1 MTSHNQTWLEIR
13 ELAEA
18 LFCSVKSV
26 YIYRDKN
33 LFKAGTHYY
42 SVGEGKQR
50 GKHIYNLEL
59 CRKALLERTA
69 KESRNN
75 ETYDQRE
82 IRKIIE
88 DLDIDNLS
96 PVEALIKL
104 NQIKKEIK
112 DED

>member
-1 MTSHNQTWLEIR
+1 MTQNSSWLEIQDI
-13 ELAEA
+13 AKA
-18 LFCSVKSV
+18 LFYSVKSV

-69 KESRNN
+69 KDTRLN
-75 ETYDQRE
+75 ETYDERE
-82 IRKIIE
+82 IRKII
-88 DLDIDNLS
+88 DRKAGKKNLS
-96 PVEALIKL
+96 NGSK
-104 NQIKKEIK
+104 
-112 DED
+112 

>member
-1 MTSHNQTWLEIR
+1 MSQNHTWLEIR

-69 KESRNN
+69 KDTRLN
-75 ETYDQRE
+75 ETYDDKE
-82 IRKIIE
+82 IRKII
-88 DLDIDNLS
+88 DRKVSKKKLS
-96 PVEALIKL
+96 YGSK
-104 NQIKKEIK
+104 
-112 DED
+112 

>member
-1 MTSHNQTWLEIR
+1 MSQTSTWLEIR

-69 KESRNN
+69 KDTRLN
-75 ETYDQRE
+75 ETYDDRE
-82 IRKIIE
+82 IRKIINRKAGKN
-88 DLDIDNLS
+88 NLS
-96 PVEALIKL
+96 YGSK
-104 NQIKKEIK
+104 
-112 DED
+112 

>member
-1 MTSHNQTWLEIR
+1 MSQTSTWLEIR

-88 DLDIDNLS
+88 
-96 PVEALIKL
+96 
-104 NQIKKEIK
+104 KKVFYTTFTNY
-112 DED
+112 

>member
-1 MTSHNQTWLEIR
+1 MSSKETWLEIR
-13 ELAEA
+13 ELAEE
-18 LFCSVKSV
+18 LFCSDKSV

-82 IRKIIE
+82 IRKIIDRKVAKK
-88 DLDIDNLS
+88 DLSLRG
-96 PVEALIKL
+96 
-104 NQIKKEIK
+104 
-112 DED
+112 

>member
-1 MTSHNQTWLEIR
+1 MSQNHTWLEIR

-59 CRKALLERTA
+59 CRQAHLERTA

-82 IRKIIE
+82 IRKIIDRKVAKK
-88 DLDIDNLS
+88 DLSLRG
-96 PVEALIKL
+96 
-104 NQIKKEIK
+104 
-112 DED
+112 

>member
-1 MTSHNQTWLEIR
+1 MSSKETWLEIR
-13 ELAEA
+13 ELADA

-33 LFKAGTHYY
+33 LFRAGTHYY

-82 IRKIIE
+82 IRKIIDRKVAKK
-88 DLDIDNLS
+88 DLS
-96 PVEALIKL
+96 YRG
-104 NQIKKEIK
+104 
-112 DED
+112 

>member
-1 MTSHNQTWLEIR
+1 MSQTSTWLEIR

-75 ETYDQRE
+75 ETYDHRE
-82 IRKIIE
+82 IRKII
-88 DLDIDNLS
+88 DRK
-96 PVEALIKL
+96 AG
-104 NQIKKEIK
+104 KKTLVMGVNNGT
-112 DED
+112 

>member
-1 MTSHNQTWLEIR
+1 MSQTSTWLEIR

-50 GKHIYNLEL
+50 GKYIYNLEL

-82 IRKIIE
+82 IRKIIDRKVAKK
-88 DLDIDNLS
+88 DLS
-96 PVEALIKL
+96 YRG
-104 NQIKKEIK
+104 
-112 DED
+112 

>member
-1 MTSHNQTWLEIR
+1 MTSYNQTWLEIR
-13 ELAEA
+13 ELADA

-69 KESRNN
+69 KDTRLN
-75 ETYDQRE
+75 ETYDERE
-82 IRKIIE
+82 IRKIIDRKAGKKE
-88 DLDIDNLS
+88 LS
-96 PVEALIKL
+96 FRKL
-104 NQIKKEIK
+104 NSKRQ
-112 DED
+112 

>member
-1 MTSHNQTWLEIR
+1 MKTQETWLEIR

-33 LFKAGTHYY
+33 LFRAGTHYY
-42 SVGEGKQR
+42 SVGEGKKR

-69 KESRNN
+69 KDTRLN
-75 ETYDQRE
+75 ETFDDKE
-82 IRKIIE
+82 IRKII
-88 DLDIDNLS
+88 DRKVGKKNLS
-96 PVEALIKL
+96 CGSK
-104 NQIKKEIK
+104 
-112 DED
+112 

>member
-1 MTSHNQTWLEIR
+1 MYAKETWLEIR

-33 LFKAGTHYY
+33 LFKAGIHYY

-69 KESRNN
+69 KDTRLN
-75 ETYDQRE
+75 ETYDDRE
-82 IRKIIE
+82 IRKII
-88 DLDIDNLS
+88 DRKAGKKNLS
-96 PVEALIKL
+96 YGSK
-104 NQIKKEIK
+104 
-112 DED
+112 

>member
-1 MTSHNQTWLEIR
+1 MSQNYTWLEIR

-18 LFCSVKSV
+18 LYCSVKSV

-42 SVGEGKQR
+42 SVGEGKLR

-82 IRKIIE
+82 IRKII
-88 DLDIDNLS
+88 DRK
-96 PVEALIKL
+96 VG
-104 NQIKKEIK
+104 KKEFSFRK
-112 DED
+112 

>member
-1 MTSHNQTWLEIR
+1 MSSKETWLEIR

-82 IRKIIE
+82 IRKIIDRKVAKK
-88 DLDIDNLS
+88 DLSLRG
-96 PVEALIKL
+96 
-104 NQIKKEIK
+104 
-112 DED
+112 

>member
-1 MTSHNQTWLEIR
+1 MSSKETWLEIR
-13 ELAEA
+13 ELADS
-18 LFCSVKSV
+18 LYCSVKSV

-69 KESRNN
+69 KDTRLN
-75 ETYDQRE
+75 ETYDERE
-82 IRKIIE
+82 IRKII
-88 DLDIDNLS
+88 DRKAGKKSLS
-96 PVEALIKL
+96 YGSK
-104 NQIKKEIK
+104 
-112 DED
+112 

>member
-1 MTSHNQTWLEIR
+1 MSQNHTWLEIR

-69 KESRNN
+69 KDTRLY
-75 ETYDQRE
+75 ETYDERE
-82 IRKIIE
+82 IRKII
-88 DLDIDNLS
+88 DRKAGKKNLS
-96 PVEALIKL
+96 YRSK
-104 NQIKKEIK
+104 
-112 DED
+112 

>member
-1 MTSHNQTWLEIR
+1 MPKLFF
-13 ELAEA
+13 A
-18 LFCSVKSV
+18 LLNLS
-26 YIYRDKN
+26 IYRDKN

-82 IRKIIE
+82 IRKIIDRKVAKK
-88 DLDIDNLS
+88 DLSLRG
-96 PVEALIKL
+96 
-104 NQIKKEIK
+104 
-112 DED
+112 

>member
-1 MTSHNQTWLEIR
+1 MSQNSTWLEIR
-13 ELAEA
+13 ELADA
-18 LFCSVKSV
+18 LFCSVKSI

-69 KESRNN
+69 KDTRLN
-75 ETYDQRE
+75 ETYD
-82 IRKIIE
+82 
-88 DLDIDNLS
+88 N
-96 PVEALIKL
+96 
-104 NQIKKEIK
+104 KEIK
-112 DED
+112 KIIDRKVGKKDLSHRSK

>member
-1 MTSHNQTWLEIR
+1 MSSKETWLEIR
-13 ELAEA
+13 ELADA

-69 KESRNN
+69 KDNRLN
-75 ETYDQRE
+75 ETYDDRE

-88 DLDIDNLS
+88 RKAGKKDLS
-96 PVEALIKL
+96 YRK
-104 NQIKKEIK
+104 
-112 DED
+112 

>member
-1 MTSHNQTWLEIR
+1 MKSQETWLEIR

-33 LFKAGTHYY
+33 LFRAGTHYY
-42 SVGEGKQR
+42 SVGEGKKR

-69 KESRNN
+69 KDTRLN
-75 ETYDQRE
+75 ETYDERE
-82 IRKIIE
+82 IRKII
-88 DLDIDNLS
+88 DRKAGKKSLS
-96 PVEALIKL
+96 YGSK
-104 NQIKKEIK
+104 
-112 DED
+112 

>member
-1 MTSHNQTWLEIR
+1 MSSKETWLEIR
-13 ELAEA
+13 ELADA

-69 KESRNN
+69 KDNRLN
-75 ETYDQRE
+75 ETYDDRE
-82 IRKIIE
+82 IRKIIDRKVE
-88 DLDIDNLS
+88 KKDLSFRN
-96 PVEALIKL
+96 K
-104 NQIKKEIK
+104 
-112 DED
+112 

>member
-1 MTSHNQTWLEIR
+1 MSQTSTWLEIR

-82 IRKIIE
+82 IRKIIDRKVGKK
-88 DLDIDNLS
+88 DLS
-96 PVEALIKL
+96 YRGK
-104 NQIKKEIK
+104 
-112 DED
+112 

>member
-1 MTSHNQTWLEIR
+1 MSQTSTWLEIR

-82 IRKIIE
+82 IRKIIDRKVAKK
-88 DLDIDNLS
+88 DLSLRG
-96 PVEALIKL
+96 
-104 NQIKKEIK
+104 
-112 DED
+112 

>member
-1 MTSHNQTWLEIR
+1 MSPTSTWLEIR

-69 KESRNN
+69 KDTRLN
-75 ETYDQRE
+75 ETYDERE
-82 IRKIIE
+82 IRKIIDRKSDKK
-88 DLDIDNLS
+88 DLGYRS
-96 PVEALIKL
+96 K
-104 NQIKKEIK
+104 
-112 DED
+112 

>member
-1 MTSHNQTWLEIR
+1 MTQNSSWLEIQD
-13 ELAEA
+13 LAKA

-26 YIYRDKN
+26 YIYREKN

-69 KESRNN
+69 KDTRLN
-75 ETYDQRE
+75 ETYDERE
-82 IRKIIE
+82 IRKII
-88 DLDIDNLS
+88 DRKAGKKNLS
-96 PVEALIKL
+96 NGSK
-104 NQIKKEIK
+104 
-112 DED
+112 

>member
-1 MTSHNQTWLEIR
+1 MSQNHTWLEIR

-69 KESRNN
+69 KDTRLN
-75 ETYDQRE
+75 ETYDEKE
-82 IRKIIE
+82 IRKII
-88 DLDIDNLS
+88 DRKVSKKNLS
-96 PVEALIKL
+96 YGSK
-104 NQIKKEIK
+104 
-112 DED
+112 

>member
-1 MTSHNQTWLEIR
+1 MSQNHTWLEIR

-59 CRKALLERTA
+59 FRKALLERTA
-69 KESRNN
+69 KDSRLN
-75 ETYDQRE
+75 ETYEDRE
-82 IRKIIE
+82 IRKII
-88 DLDIDNLS
+88 DRK
-96 PVEALIKL
+96 VG
-104 NQIKKEIK
+104 KKEISFRK
-112 DED
+112 

>member
-1 MTSHNQTWLEIR
+1 MSQTSTWLEIR

-82 IRKIIE
+82 IRKIIDRKVGKK
-88 DLDIDNLS
+88 DLS
-96 PVEALIKL
+96 YRG
-104 NQIKKEIK
+104 
-112 DED
+112 

>member
-1 MTSHNQTWLEIR
+1 MSQNYTWLEIR

-69 KESRNN
+69 KDTRLN
-75 ETYDQRE
+75 ETYDERE
-82 IRKIIE
+82 IRKIINRKAGKK
-88 DLDIDNLS
+88 NLS
-96 PVEALIKL
+96 YRSK
-104 NQIKKEIK
+104 
-112 DED
+112 

>member
-1 MTSHNQTWLEIR
+1 MSQTSTWLEIR

-42 SVGEGKQR
+42 SVGEGKRR

-69 KESRNN
+69 KDTRLN
-75 ETYDQRE
+75 ETYDERE
-82 IRKIIE
+82 IRKIIDRKSDKK
-88 DLDIDNLS
+88 DLGYRS
-96 PVEALIKL
+96 K
-104 NQIKKEIK
+104 
-112 DED
+112 

>member
-1 MTSHNQTWLEIR
+1 MTSYNQTWLEIR
-13 ELAEA
+13 ELADA

-69 KESRNN
+69 KDTRLN
-75 ETYDQRE
+75 ETYDEME
-82 IRKIIE
+82 IRKII
-88 DLDIDNLS
+88 DSKAGKKNLS
-96 PVEALIKL
+96 YGSK
-104 NQIKKEIK
+104 
-112 DED
+112 

>member
-1 MTSHNQTWLEIR
+1 MTSYNQTWLEIR
-13 ELAEA
+13 ELADA

-50 GKHIYNLEL
+50 GKHIYNLDL

-69 KESRNN
+69 KSSRLN
-75 ETYDQRE
+75 ETYD
-82 IRKIIE
+82 
-88 DLDIDNLS
+88 D
-96 PVEALIKL
+96 
-104 NQIKKEIK
+104 KEIK
-112 DED
+112 KLITRKVDKNLSYRGK

>member
-1 MTSHNQTWLEIR
+1 MSQNHTWLEIR

-18 LFCSVKSV
+18 LYCSVKSV

-42 SVGEGKQR
+42 SVGEGKLR

-69 KESRNN
+69 KDSRSN
-75 ETYDQRE
+75 ETYDHRE
-82 IRKIIE
+82 IKKIIDRKINSK
-88 DLDIDNLS
+88 DLS
-96 PVEALIKL
+96 YRK
-104 NQIKKEIK
+104 
-112 DED
+112 

>member
-1 MTSHNQTWLEIR
+1 MSQNHTWLEIR

-18 LFCSVKSV
+18 LFCSVKSI

-69 KESRNN
+69 KDTRLN
-75 ETYDQRE
+75 ETYDERE
-82 IRKIIE
+82 IRKIIDRKVGKK
-88 DLDIDNLS
+88 DLS
-96 PVEALIKL
+96 HRSK
-104 NQIKKEIK
+104 
-112 DED
+112 

>member
-1 MTSHNQTWLEIR
+1 MKSQETWLEIR

-33 LFKAGTHYY
+33 LFRAGTHYY
-42 SVGEGKQR
+42 SVGEGKKR

-69 KESRNN
+69 KDTRLN
-75 ETYDQRE
+75 ETYDDKE
-82 IRKIIE
+82 IRKII
-88 DLDIDNLS
+88 DRKVSKKNLS
-96 PVEALIKL
+96 YGSK
-104 NQIKKEIK
+104 
-112 DED
+112 

>member
-1 MTSHNQTWLEIR
+1 MSQNHTWLEIR

-33 LFKAGTHYY
+33 LFQAGTHYY

-69 KESRNN
+69 KDTRLN
-75 ETYDQRE
+75 ETYDERE
-82 IRKIIE
+82 IRKII
-88 DLDIDNLS
+88 DRKAGKKSLS
-96 PVEALIKL
+96 YGSK
-104 NQIKKEIK
+104 
-112 DED
+112 